1 MERNMSKRELAAEV
15 LSVPEVAAVLKMNV
29 QTAYRLARK
38 GAIPSVR
45 IGGRIVVPRSK
56 LAAMLKGEKIAA

>member
-1 MERNMSKRELAAEV
+1 MERNMSKRELAAE
-15 LSVPEVAAVLKMNV
+15 VLKMNV

-56 LAAMLKGEKIAA
+56 LAAMLGRE